1 MFPLKR
7 AGGGT
12 GRRDGLKSRWA
23 HAREGSTPSLPRNL
37 EEVRVFTSWRKHLKG
52 RDGPTSLDRLAAKLS
67 YNWLFD
73 VTPLPSIYQGH
84 TPDKFEP
91 YYKPHQAF
99 VH

>member
-1 MFPLKR
+1 MSIVDTKPFILPVVQ
-7 AGGGT
+7 
-12 GRRDGLKSRWA
+12 RRTFA
-23 HAREGSTPSLPRNL
+23 HMPQ
-37 EEVRVFTSWRKHLKG
+37 G

-73 VTPLPSIYQGH
+73 VMPLSSIYQGH
-84 TPDKFEP
+84 APDKFEP